1 MELILDRTESGA
13 QAIAVSQLNL
23 SQPNPLQPLLID
35 KQLHQ
40 ADINAGAALA
50 GDWAAYR
57 HQCAFLE
64 TTGTLPVGQSV
75 AARRGHAL
83 AYLGRRAQL
92 HGGVFLASR
101 PTVFTEAV
109 VAAMAKRNAATRF
122 ARYPWL
128 AEMLA
133 LIAALENAQQGVMRR
148 EANVLSFPDGSNSR
162 V

>member
-1 MELILDRTESGA
+1 MELMLDRTESGA
-13 QAIAVSQLNL
+13 QAVVV
-23 SQPNPLQPLLID
+23 SQPNPLQPNLLPPNLID
-35 KQLHQ
+35 GKLHQ
-40 ADINAGAALA
+40 AGTDAGVALA

-57 HQCAFLE
+57 YQCAFLD
-64 TTGTLPVGQSV
+64 TVGTLSAGQSV

-92 HGGVFLASR
+92 HGGVFRASR

-133 LIAALENAQQGVMRR
+133 LIAALDNAQQSVMRR

-162 V
+162 A

>member
-1 MELILDRTESGA
+1 MELILDRTESGT
-13 QAIAVSQLNL
+13 QALAVSQPNL
-23 SQPNPLQPLLID
+23 SQPLSID
-35 KQLHQ
+35 AQLHQ
-40 ADINAGAALA
+40 AAVDFDAAPA
-50 GDWAAYR
+50 GDWATYR
-57 HQCAFLE
+57 CQCALLD
-64 TTGTLPVGQSV
+64 TMGTLSIEQSI

-83 AYLGRRAQL
+83 AYLGKRAQL
-92 HGGVFLASR
+92 HGGVFRASR

-133 LIAALENAQQGVMRR
+133 LITALDNAQQSVMRR

-162 V
+162 A

>member
-13 QAIAVSQLNL
+13 QAVVV
-23 SQPNPLQPLLID
+23 SQPNLLQPNLID
-35 KQLHQ
+35 GKLHQ
-40 ADINAGAALA
+40 VGTDAGATLA

-57 HQCAFLE
+57 YQCALLD
-64 TTGTLPVGQSV
+64 TVGTPAAGQLV

-83 AYLGRRAQL
+83 VYLGRRAQL
-92 HGGVFLASR
+92 HGGVFRASR

-133 LIAALENAQQGVMRR
+133 LIAALDNAQQSVMRR

-162 V
+162 A